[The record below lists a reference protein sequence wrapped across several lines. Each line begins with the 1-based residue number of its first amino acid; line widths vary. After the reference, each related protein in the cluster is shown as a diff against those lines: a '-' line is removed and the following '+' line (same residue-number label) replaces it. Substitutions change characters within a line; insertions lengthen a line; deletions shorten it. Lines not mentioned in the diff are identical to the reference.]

1 MLKWAATTWCLPA
14 VSLILC
20 ALLVSEIPMFSMKFK
35 KSSAGTAAHKQRI
48 AFLGI
53 ALASCIVIPILGLNW
68 AMIPLLIFVT
78 YILMNLGIAII
89 GTRN

>member
-1 MLKWAATTWCLPA
+1 MFDWAKTAWFIP
-14 VSLILC
+14 VMSLILC
-20 ALLVSEIPMFSMKFK
+20 GLLVSEIPMFSMKFK
-35 KSSAGTAAHKQRI
+35 KSSVGTAAHKQRI